1 MASETYDVTTPGDL
15 FSLHGRVAVVTGASS
30 GLGERFARVLHAA
43 GAAVVV
49 AARRADR
56 LENLVAGHD
65 RMLAVRC
72 DVTDPVDRIEL
83 IDAARRFADEQDR
96 VFAVL
101 VNNAG
106 MNRVAPALEESVGSF
121 EEVLA
126 VNLTSVFALSQLAAQ
141 HFIGA
146 GTGGSI
152 VNVASMLGLVASAPI
167 NEASYVASKSGV
179 IGLTREL
186 GCQWARKGV
195 RVNALAPGWFE
206 TEMTAG
212 SMFGDERSEAF
223 LTRNCPIGR
232 GGHADELDGAL
243 LLLASDAGGYLVGQT
258 IAVDGGW
265 TAR

>member
-1 MASETYDVTTPGDL
+1 MNPVGDEMKDPGGL
-15 FSLHGRVAVVTGASS
+15 FALDGQVAVVTGASS

-43 GAAVVV
+43 GASVVV
-49 AARRADR
+49 AARRVER
-56 LENLVAGHD
+56 LDGLARDHE
-65 RMLAVRC
+65 RMVAVRC
-72 DVTDPVDRIEL
+72 DVTDATDRIEL
-83 IDAARRFADEQDR
+83 VDTAVRVAQDEGR
-96 VFAVL
+96 TFGVL

-106 MNRVAPALEESVGSF
+106 MNRVVAGLEESLGSF

-126 VNLTSVFALSQLAAQ
+126 VNLTSVFALSQLAAR
-141 HFIGA
+141 HFIGT
-146 GTGGSI
+146 GGGGSI

-167 NEASYVASKSGV
+167 EEASYVASKSGV
-179 IGLTREL
+179 VGLTREL

-195 RVNALAPGWFE
+195 RVNALAPGWFP

-232 GGHADELDGAL
+232 GGHPGELDGAL
-243 LLLASDAGGYLVGQT
+243 LLLASRAGSYLVGQT

>member
-1 MASETYDVTTPGDL
+1 MSAPEQAPIDIDSL
-15 FSLHGRVAVVTGASS
+15 FGLHGSVAVVTGASS
-30 GLGERFARVLHAA
+30 GLGHRFARVLHAA

-49 AARRADR
+49 AARRKDR
-56 LENLVAGHD
+56 LDELVSSHD

-72 DVTDPVDRIEL
+72 DVTDANDRKAL
-83 IDAARRFADEQDR
+83 IDAAVSFAAEQGRSFD
-96 VFAVL
+96 VL

-106 MNRVAPALEESVGSF
+106 IDRVVPALEESTESF
-121 EEVLA
+121 EELLA
-126 VNLTSVFALSQLAAQ
+126 VNLTSVFALSQLAAR
-141 HFIGA
+141 HFVVTGSGA
-146 GTGGSI
+146 I
-152 VNVASMLGLVASAPI
+152 VNIASMLGLVASAPI
-167 NEASYVASKSGV
+167 SQASYVASKSGV

-206 TEMTAG
+206 TEMTADG
-212 SMFGDERSEAF
+212 MFGDDQSMAF
-223 LTRNCPIGR
+223 LKKNCPIGR

-243 LLLASDAGGYLVGQT
+243 LLLASSAGGYLVGQT